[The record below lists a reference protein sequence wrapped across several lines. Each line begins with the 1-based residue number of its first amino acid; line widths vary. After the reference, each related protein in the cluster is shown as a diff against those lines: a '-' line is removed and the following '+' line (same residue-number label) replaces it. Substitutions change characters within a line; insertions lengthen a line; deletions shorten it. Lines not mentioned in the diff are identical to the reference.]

1 MTTRIL
7 IVDDHPAVREGL
19 AVRIASQ
26 ADLEVC
32 GEAADVGD
40 ALELLAATR
49 PDVAVVDIQ
58 LKTGDGLELIKRIKA
73 RDESVRILVWS
84 VYPDK
89 LYAERALN
97 AGALGYINKEHTT
110 GRIVEAIRRVR
121 DGKVYLCDEM
131 AETLLSQTVGGTRSL
146 RDSPIKSLSDRE
158 LEVFRLIGEGVST
171 AELAERLH
179 LSRHTIDTHRQR
191 IKEKLN
197 LASAAELTQT
207 AIRWVLQGER
217 GSSGQTEPL

>member
-1 MTTRIL
+1 MVTRIL

-40 ALELLAATR
+40 AMKALLATQ

-58 LKTGDGLELIKRIKA
+58 LKTGDGLDLVKRIKA
-73 RDESVRILVWS
+73 RDESVRVLVWS

-110 GRIVEAIRRVR
+110 GRIVDAIRAVASGR
-121 DGKVYLCDEM
+121 VYLCEEM
-131 AETLLSQTVGGTRSL
+131 AQSLLSQAIGGTRDL
-146 RDSPIKSLSDRE
+146 RESPIESLSDRE
-158 LEVFRLIGEGVST
+158 LEVFRLIGQGVPSGQ
-171 AELAERLH
+171 LAERLH

-197 LASAAELTQT
+197 LANAAELVQAATQW
-207 AIRWVLQGER
+207 ALEGE
-217 GSSGQTEPL
+217 